1 MPLPYSQITNTLYLR
16 EIGMIVTTYTG
27 YFDILENSSGD
38 EFHSIW
44 SNKSE
49 MSEYRGRG
57 SMSFTHLDYSEKLGL

>member
-1 MPLPYSQITNTLYLR
+1 
-16 EIGMIVTTYTG
+16 MIVTTYTG

-57 SMSFTHLDYSEKLGL
+57 PMSFTHLDYSEKLGL